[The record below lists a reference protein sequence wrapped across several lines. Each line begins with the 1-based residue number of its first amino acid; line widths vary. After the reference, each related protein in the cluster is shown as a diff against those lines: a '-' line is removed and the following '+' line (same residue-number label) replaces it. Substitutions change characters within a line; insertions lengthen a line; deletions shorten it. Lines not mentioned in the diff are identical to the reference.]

1 MGLTE
6 MAIILFVIITVC
18 QYIISWAAYA
28 EKKYTAVSLNTC
40 PFFQKFVRVSHTPTL
55 TCRQESLLGTKIRKL
70 NKKSKNAVDIDSIL
84 NSIPTP
90 SVKNTLPFQLVRGV
104 WNTPSTIKSLFHE
117 YSDYK
122 QQQREEQQR

>member
-1 MGLTE
+1 MNSRFFFLTPNNKNC
-6 MAIILFVIITVC
+6 F
-18 QYIISWAAYA
+18 
-28 EKKYTAVSLNTC
+28 
-40 PFFQKFVRVSHTPTL
+40 
-55 TCRQESLLGTKIRKL
+55 QESLLGTKLRKL

-117 YSDYK
+117 YADYK
-122 QQQREEQQR
+122 QQQRQEQERYVGFFTINKYLIIDGYLPIKLQGS